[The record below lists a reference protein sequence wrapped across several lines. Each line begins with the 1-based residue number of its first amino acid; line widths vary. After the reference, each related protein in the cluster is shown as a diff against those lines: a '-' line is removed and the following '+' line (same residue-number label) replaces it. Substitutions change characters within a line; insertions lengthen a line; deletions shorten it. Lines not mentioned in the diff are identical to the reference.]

1 MGTPEFACPILDALL
16 ARRDPVVAVV
26 TRPDRARGRGL
37 ATGPPE
43 VKRLAEQHAIPVLQP
58 EKLRDPGFEDA
69 LRRAAP
75 DLIVVAAY
83 GRILPRTVL
92 DLPGHG
98 CVNVHASLLPRH
110 RGAAPITWSILC
122 GDRVSGI
129 TIMAMNEQMDA
140 GDILLHRETPIAP
153 DETAG
158 TLGERL
164 ARLGAEAIGEAIDGL
179 QAGTLSGR
187 PQPPTGV
194 TFAPRIE
201 AEDCRLD
208 WSRSALELERR
219 VRALAPAPAAFTTV
233 GGRRLK
239 VHRARAEAGSAGA
252 PGTVVGAGVDG
263 VVVATGSGTLRLL
276 DVQLEGRRR
285 MPASEFLS
293 GHRVDPGTCLGTG

>member
-1 MGTPEFACPILDALL
+1 MGTPDFACPILEALL

-43 VKRLAEQHAIPVLQP
+43 VKRVAERHAIPVLQP

-69 LRRAAP
+69 LRRADP
-75 DLIVVAAY
+75 DLVVVAAY
-83 GRILPRTVL
+83 GRILPRTLL
-92 DLPGHG
+92 DLPRHG

-110 RGAAPITWSILC
+110 RGAAPITWAILC
-122 GDRVSGI
+122 GDRASGI

-140 GDILLHRETPIAP
+140 GDILLQRDTPIAA

-164 ARLGAEAIGEAIDGL
+164 AHLGAEAIGEAIDGL
-179 QAGTLSGR
+179 QDGSLSGR

-201 AEDCRLD
+201 PEDCRLD

-219 VRALAPAPAAFTTV
+219 VRALAPTPAAFTTV

-239 VHRARAEAGSAGA
+239 VHRARADAGGAGA
-252 PGTVVGAGVDG
+252 PGTVIDAGVEG
-263 VVVATGSGTLRLL
+263 LLVATGAGTLRLL

-285 MPASEFLS
+285 MSVGEFLS
-293 GHRVDPGTCLGTG
+293 GHRVDPGACLGTG